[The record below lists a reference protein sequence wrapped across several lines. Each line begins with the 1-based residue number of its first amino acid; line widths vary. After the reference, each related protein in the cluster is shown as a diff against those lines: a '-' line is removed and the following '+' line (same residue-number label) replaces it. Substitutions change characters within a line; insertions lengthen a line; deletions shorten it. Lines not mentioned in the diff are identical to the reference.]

1 MTSSVAVPEPGA
13 LSTGTDGSMQGR
25 TAATSA
31 VTGFNAA
38 SMSET
43 TRSSRCSATRPMPA
57 RTTAS
62 LPTRV
67 AWRNSW
73 SPTGMAVGPLV
84 RTPITSATG
93 WRPTDGH

>member
-13 LSTGTDGSMQGR
+13 LSIGTDGSMQGR

-31 VTGFNAA
+31 VTGFH
-38 SMSET
+38 
-43 TRSSRCSATRPMPA
+43 RSVNVGDDPFVTLFTTRPMPA

-62 LPTRV
+62 LRTRV

-84 RTPITSATG
+84 RTPVTSATG
-93 WRPTDGH
+93 WRSTDGH